1 MTFTPENDLE
11 RALMRAPQEPDARP
25 LFYRL
30 LLDSKLFIIGQ
41 IGPSQADAAND
52 QLMIATLSHDGREH
66 HPVFSAL
73 SRLKSFAQEDVG
85 HLTFDGR
92 ALFEA
97 TRGASF
103 ILNPGSECGKLLVP
117 DEIAS
122 ILSDPANQPM
132 RARIGQPKVYP
143 QALVNGLSEL
153 FAKRPEVIGA
163 HLVEIAVEGSE
174 EPPHPMIGV
183 ETEGDWQALS
193 QAMGEV
199 MKTTPLETI
208 VDMLP
213 IDRAEPTGI
222 MQALLQTRPFYS
234 RDSKAKLS

>member
-1 MTFTPENDLE
+1 
-11 RALMRAPQEPDARP
+11 
-25 LFYRL
+25 
-30 LLDSKLFIIGQ
+30 
-41 IGPSQADAAND
+41 
-52 QLMIATLSHDGREH
+52 
-66 HPVFSAL
+66 
-73 SRLKSFAQEDVG
+73 VG

-103 ILNPGSECGKLLVP
+103 ILNPGAECGKLLVP

-143 QALVNGLSEL
+143 QTLVDGLSEL

-163 HLVEIAVEGSE
+163 HLVEIAVEGSD

-183 ETEGDWQALS
+183 ETEGDWQTLS
-193 QAMGEV
+193 EAMGEV
-199 MKTTPLETI
+199 MKTTPLDTI

-213 IDRAEPTGI
+213 IDRSEPTGI
-222 MQALLQTRPFYS
+222 TQALLQTRPFYS